1 MHYLAVLLIRA
12 IGTMMD
18 RWLGNIRR
26 VITAKRDNQQ
36 VPVQQTQGQQESSEQ
51 GSSNQQESGQHD
63 TAMQNFSDLKADKE
77 KSKKNIGPEAH
88 KLNDMIVI
96 VAAFLETGK
105 FLLAIRYCSTIV
117 ETAFDKNDP
126 QNPYRLLFL
135 SFLNLAQ
142 LESKFYDFNIF
153 QQKSESLKVAYSRCQ
168 QSFMRILQMES
179 THFKSAELLNAADEF
194 ARFTCFRQCHV
205 NILKYLANLDENE
218 TMDWFDVLKSLDS
231 NILAM
236 INDSDISLR
245 LCKTD
250 KEKKE
255 FEMSLHKIQKDELA
269 SNDQFCFSWLKNL
282 RYEEIYHR
290 TNLTYHIYEIEP
302 AYRKFWKKL
311 KTDQTDFLINVVNR
325 KEYEV
330 PYWKL
335 CQKQPVEPRRFGPK
349 NTELEDREET
359 EAKKCSSSNDSGF
372 ADNEMVVRRKPINKA
387 GTQNMGTYSTDT
399 EDLNYSAVFPGSDQS
414 FTTFHAD
421 ALRRKLQRKQMR
433 LKYYND
439 CASED
444 CRKRVPE
451 HLRRK
456 IRIMIRNSMAEAREI
471 CIKEMRPYP
480 LLEIPFHASDDENS
494 DDETAPKVFTRTET
508 EMTVRNKKMKQ
519 FGLLDPYGISKPVLW
534 WKNAKEELLAARA
547 IESSC
552 LKMNGESSEPFA
564 SAEKYRGFLVEGEHV
579 RNRVLES
586 QRTSKCRVFN
596 FRKEM
601 NVDDGMLLT
610 MPAMDPFKD
619 IVVPRKRSEDRFGL
633 KSLFLQNLR
642 RRCVDE
648 LLMLMMIIKGHQ
660 QLQEGNFFRCLAY
673 VKLLEF
679 KMTVYTEE
687 IRSEEVQKTNFFSYL
702 MHIYK
707 LFLGKYTLYAR
718 YVVGPECMTRK
729 QLQLMKNESDYSLAE
744 RCFEF
749 CKNTDAYFFCIV
761 IRGRLFCFE
770 EDQRHGLPPFE
781 QLEEYEEQL
790 EFFLSLDSANKN
802 MGQYWRS
809 QVKPLIQMLVQM
821 HDNTLLDHIDKW
833 DGNKIMALVDKF
845 PMILPNEKNWLRRVA
860 TYATNLKEGKAFEEA
875 VKDPFDYNLPI
886 LFQLPFYANGLATK
900 FMIRGTTEFI
910 EDAVTSFVGRGPA
923 PKNEESSNIETCYD
937 SEIDCT
943 LFGKSIEKDIYMVS
957 VHDEKPTP
965 FQTDKIHR
973 GLRKLSK
980 TLKSQNGFNY
990 SKQFHA

>member
-1 MHYLAVLLIRA
+1 
-12 IGTMMD
+12 MMD

-26 VITAKRDNQQ
+26 VITGKRDDQQ
-36 VPVQQTQGQQESSEQ
+36 VPVQQNRDQQGSSEQ
-51 GSSNQQESGQHD
+51 PGSSNQQEPEHHEAAIQNPSDSGTETD
-63 TAMQNFSDLKADKE
+63 
-77 KSKKNIGPEAH
+77 KSKKNSGPETH
-88 KLNDMIVI
+88 KLHDMIVI

-117 ETAFDKNDP
+117 ETAFDNNDP

-142 LESKFYDFNIF
+142 LESKFYELNIF

-168 QSFMRILQMES
+168 QSFMRILEMES
-179 THFKSAELLNAADEF
+179 IHLKSAELLNAADEF

-205 NILKYLANLDENE
+205 NILKYLAHLDENK

-255 FEMSLHKIQKDELA
+255 FEMSLHKIQQDELA

-282 RYEEIYHR
+282 RYQEIYHR

-311 KTDQTDFLINVVNR
+311 KTDQTDFLKNVVNQ

-335 CQKQPVEPRRFGPK
+335 CQKQPAEPRQFGPR
-349 NTELEDREET
+349 NTELEET

-372 ADNEMVVRRKPINKA
+372 ADMEMVVRRKPFNKT
-387 GTQNMGTYSTDT
+387 GTQSLGAFSTDT
-399 EDLNYSAVFPGSDQS
+399 EDLNYSAVFPGTDQT

-456 IRIMIRNSMAEAREI
+456 IRVMIRNSMAEAREI

-480 LLEIPFHASDDENS
+480 LLEVPFHASDDENS

-579 RNRVLES
+579 RNRMAES
-586 QRTSKCRVFN
+586 QRTSQCRVFN

-601 NVDDGMLLT
+601 NVDDGALLT
-610 MPAMDPFKD
+610 IPAMDPFKD

-648 LLMLMMIIKGHQ
+648 LLMIMMIIKGHQ
-660 QLQEGNFFRCLAY
+660 QLQDGNFFRCLAY

-687 IRSEEVQKTNFFSYL
+687 LRSEEVQKTNFFSYL
-702 MHIYK
+702 MHVYK

-718 YVVGPECMTRK
+718 YVVGPECMPRK

-749 CKNTDAYFFCIV
+749 CKQTDAYFFCIV

-809 QVKPLIQMLVQM
+809 HVRPLIQMLVQM

-833 DGNKIMALVDKF
+833 GGDKIMALVDKF
-845 PMILPNEKNWLRRVA
+845 PMILPNERNWLRRVA
-860 TYATNLKEGKAFEEA
+860 TYATNVREGKAFEEA
-875 VKDPFDYNLPI
+875 VKDPYDYNLPI

-923 PKNEESSNIETCYD
+923 PRNKESSNIETYYD

-957 VHDEKPTP
+957 VYDEKPTP
-965 FQTDKIHR
+965 FQTDKIQR
-973 GLRKLSK
+973 GLRKLSN